1 VLIATEPAAVAA
13 AVATARAAGLHA
25 GAGGVLAVPEGPN
38 ERGLYALG
46 YRDDPA
52 EVLRRA
58 EDGTLKMLVV
68 LGDSDVL
75 SRFPEPER
83 WEAALQRCES
93 VVASSLFPTPT
104 ALWAHVI
111 LPATS
116 PLEKDGT
123 TTNLEGRTQR
133 LRPFVPPPDGVAPEL
148 AVLAAAGRHL
158 ELELDAS
165 PARAFARIAAAFP
178 SFAGLTWESIGLH
191 APLSAGR
198 PATGPAPAPAPAA
211 PAPLVPE
218 QGDEGLYAIG
228 RRPLFSG
235 AAVVRTE
242 QLAFQRGDEI
252 VLARA
257 DAERLGI
264 AEGGLVTVRHSGGA
278 TTGRATLSRTLAGG
292 AVRFAWDGA
301 PVDGPA
307 SIEKDA
313 R

>member
-1 VLIATEPAAVAA
+1 
-13 AVATARAAGLHA
+13 
-25 GAGGVLAVPEGPN
+25 
-38 ERGLYALG
+38 
-46 YRDDPA
+46 
-52 EVLRRA
+52 
-58 EDGTLKMLVV
+58 V
-68 LGDSDVL
+68 LGDADVL

-123 TTNLEGRTQR
+123 MTNLEGRTQR
-133 LRPFVPPPDGVAPEL
+133 LRPFLPPPAGVAPEL

-158 ELELDAS
+158 ELELEVS
-165 PARAFARIAAAFP
+165 PVRAFARVEAASP
-178 SFAGLTWESIGLH
+178 LFAGLTWETIGLH
-191 APLSAGR
+191 APLALER
-198 PATGPAPAPAPAA
+198 PAPGRAPAPVP

-218 QGDEGLYAIG
+218 QSDEGLYAIG
-228 RRPLFSG
+228 RRRLFSG
-235 AAVVRTE
+235 ADVVRTE

-252 VLARA
+252 VIARA

-264 AEGGLVTVRHSGGA
+264 AEGDRVIVRHSGGTA
-278 TTGRATLSRTLAGG
+278 TGTARLSRTLAPG

-307 SIEKDA
+307 TIEKGE
-313 R
+313 